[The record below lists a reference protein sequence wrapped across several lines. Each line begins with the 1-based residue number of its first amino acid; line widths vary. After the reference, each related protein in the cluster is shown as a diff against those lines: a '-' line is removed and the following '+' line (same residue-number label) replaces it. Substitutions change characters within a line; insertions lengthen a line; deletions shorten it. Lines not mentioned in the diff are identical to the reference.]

1 MLAASSSVAML
12 ALAGCAGGDDED
24 DDVADDGDDQIA
36 DDGDDQMDDT
46 GDALDELQEVIV
58 LAESASGD
66 DFGDNGLTSHA
77 IDHACGHMEF
87 DEPEPLA
94 GGATEADASHFSDT
108 HQPFAVEFDSETAY
122 LLFESDD
129 DYDHDHDEEVSTFD
143 IIDRSADEVTADVHD
158 DHWHGSLPN
167 VPEGDNISLGA
178 YIEDDHGD
186 EIELDGD
193 HYELGVA
200 LADGAPE
207 GIVSFDY
214 HGDHVHIIGEDEG
227 MTEVVFELIHDG
239 HTDYET
245 PSIPVEVVHDHDDAQ
260 DDHGHDDG
268 HDHDEEVG
276 AFEVIDRSDDD
287 TPAYVDGDHWHG
299 DLPDVPEGDNI
310 SLGAYI
316 EDDHGDEIELDGDHY
331 ELGVELADGA
341 HEDVV
346 SFDYH
351 GDHVHIIGEEEG
363 HTDVVFELIHDGH
376 TDYETP
382 PIGVDVVH
390 DHGHDDDHDHG
401 HGDEV
406 GTFDIIDRSTD
417 EVTADIH
424 GDHWHGDLPDV
435 PEGDNISLGA
445 YIEDDHGDEIELD
458 GDHYELGVELVDGAH
473 EDVVSFDYHGDHVH
487 IIGEEDGHT
496 DVVFQLIHDGHT
508 DYETPPIG
516 VDVVHDDHS
525 HDDDHDDDHEH
536 DGEYYGFFTEE
547 GEVSV
552 LRGEKL
558 HEEHGVEGCGDIGMY
573 VVVDPDH
580 GEVMLEITPE

>member
-1 MLAASSSVAML
+1 MSTENKTTRRKMLAASSSVAML

-108 HQPFAVEFDSETAY
+108 HQPFAVEFDGETAY
-122 LLFESDD
+122 VLFESDD

-158 DHWHGSLPN
+158 DHWHGSLPD

-178 YIEDDHGD
+178 YIEDSHGD

-193 HYELGVA
+193 HYELGVS

-214 HGDHVHIIGEDEG
+214 HGDHVHIIGDDEG

-245 PSIPVEVVHDHDDAQ
+245 PSIPVEVFHDHDD
-260 DDHGHDDG
+260 HDD
-268 HDHDEEVG
+268 HDHDHDDEVST
-276 AFEVIDRSDDD
+276 FDIIDRSTDEVTAD
-287 TPAYVDGDHWHG
+287 VHGDHWHG
-299 DLPDVPEGDNI
+299 GLPDVPEGDNI

-363 HTDVVFELIHDGH
+363 HTDVVFQLIHDGH

-390 DHGHDDDHDHG
+390 DHGHDDDHD
-401 HGDEV
+401 
-406 GTFDIIDRSTD
+406 
-417 EVTADIH
+417 
-424 GDHWHGDLPDV
+424 
-435 PEGDNISLGA
+435 
-445 YIEDDHGDEIELD
+445 DHG
-458 GDHYELGVELVDGAH
+458 
-473 EDVVSFDYHGDHVH
+473 
-487 IIGEEDGHT
+487 
-496 DVVFQLIHDGHT
+496 
-508 DYETPPIG
+508 
-516 VDVVHDDHS
+516 
-525 HDDDHDDDHEH
+525 HDDDHDHDH
-536 DGEYYGFFTEE
+536 DGDYYAFFTEE
-547 GEVSV
+547 GTVSV

-558 HEEHGVEGCGDIGMY
+558 HEEHGVEECGDIGMY